1 MRLKNL
7 LPKKVYNK
15 LYEHFKRVIISDLK
29 STKCQYELNIKDVGK
44 LEGKIAIVTGGS
56 GAIGSAICFRLAME
70 GATVI
75 VCGRN
80 KEKIDEVVAQIEEND
95 GNAYGCILD
104 VTNEEDIENKFD
116 EIEKKYKKIDIL
128 INNAGGSSREK
139 YNYIY
144 NQSIE
149 VIENVITLNLN
160 GAILCARKA
169 AKIMIKNNYGKI
181 VNIGSTTG
189 VSGLAR
195 FSEYSAA
202 KAGIIGFTKSLA
214 MELAQY
220 NINVNCVSPG
230 KTNQILWDRDLEKTK
245 VKTSWIP
252 RMGKTDDIA
261 NAVEFFCNDDSEY
274 IIGQNLIVDGGR
286 TLGLKGSE

>member
-1 MRLKNL
+1 MKLKNL
-7 LPKKVYNK
+7 LPKKVYNI
-15 LYEHFKRVIISDLK
+15 LYEHFKRVIITDLK
-29 STKCQYELNIKDVGK
+29 STKCKYELNIKDVGK

-80 KEKIDEVVAQIEEND
+80 KERIDEVVQQIENNK
-95 GNAYGCILD
+95 GNAQGCILD
-104 VTNEEDIENKFD
+104 VTNEKDIENKFN

-139 YNYIY
+139 YSYIY
-144 NQSIE
+144 NQSVDVIQE
-149 VIENVITLNLN
+149 VININLI
-160 GAILCARKA
+160 GAILCSRKA
-169 AKIMIKNNYGKI
+169 AQIMIKNNYGKI

-189 VSGLAR
+189 VGGLAK

-202 KAGIIGFTKSLA
+202 KAGLIGFTKSLA

-230 KTNQILWDRDLEKTK
+230 KTNHILWDKELENIK
-245 VKTSWIP
+245 VKTSYIP
-252 RMGKTDDIA
+252 RMGKTDEIA
-261 NAVEFFCNDDSEY
+261 NAVEFFCNDDAEY

-286 TLGLKGSE
+286 TLGLKGAE

>member
-116 EIEKKYKKIDIL
+116 DVRNTGLVIEKN
-128 INNAGGSSREK
+128 INNKAIIIKKPYFIENCVIIFLFIIFAPQYYLTHQYCSLYS
-139 YNYIY
+139 
-144 NQSIE
+144 E
-149 VIENVITLNLN
+149 VIYLCLFHFRIVQKPFCLN
-160 GAILCARKA
+160 
-169 AKIMIKNNYGKI
+169 
-181 VNIGSTTG
+181 
-189 VSGLAR
+189 
-195 FSEYSAA
+195 
-202 KAGIIGFTKSLA
+202 
-214 MELAQY
+214 
-220 NINVNCVSPG
+220 
-230 KTNQILWDRDLEKTK
+230 
-245 VKTSWIP
+245 
-252 RMGKTDDIA
+252 
-261 NAVEFFCNDDSEY
+261 
-274 IIGQNLIVDGGR
+274 
-286 TLGLKGSE
+286 